1 MTGYFP
7 AWLFKGGNFWYIL
20 LYQYHHQSQ
29 ELNPTFSLFTSSM
42 IHTHQFTKLTFC
54 QSRRQRYA
62 KKFSQNYVTIK
73 TSSKTDILP
82 LSPSLSLVD
91 PVFGVEVLILLADEV
106 LGGVPSATGP
116 ALD

>member
-1 MTGYFP
+1 M
-7 AWLFKGGNFWYIL
+7 
-20 LYQYHHQSQ
+20 Q
-29 ELNPTFSLFTSSM
+29 
-42 IHTHQFTKLTFC
+42 
-54 QSRRQRYA
+54 

-73 TSSKTDILP
+73 SSSKTDIPPPSPSPPPPPP
-82 LSPSLSLVD
+82 LSLSLSLSLVD